1 MAPLLEIKGLK
12 THFSTDDGILQA
24 VDGVDISIN
33 RGETLCVVGESGCGK
48 TVTAMSILKL
58 IAMPPGRIAAGQII
72 FEGRDLVPL
81 TSNQLDE
88 IRAKEIGFI
97 FQEPMTSLNPVLT
110 IGEQIAESLRRHEAV
125 TRKQALERTIE
136 MLKLVQIPN
145 AEGRVHNYPH
155 QFSGG
160 MRQRVMIAMA
170 LACKPKLIIAD
181 EPTTALDVTIQ
192 AQILDLLQDMKER
205 FGMAVMLITHAMGV
219 VAETAQRVVV
229 MYAGKVVEEAAV
241 DELFG
246 DPRHPYTQGLI
257 RSIPRIDLDSEHKT
271 RLEAIGGSVP
281 ILINPPVGCRFAP
294 RCKFAMNVCSEKE
307 PLLREIAP
315 GHRMACHLGDS
326 SLGGAA

>member
-1 MAPLLEIKGLK
+1 MAALLEIKGLK

-24 VDGVDISIN
+24 VDGVDITIN
-33 RGETLCVVGESGCGK
+33 KGETLCVVGESGCGK

-58 IAMPPGRIAAGQII
+58 IAMPPGRIAAGEII

-81 TSNQLDE
+81 TSNQLDD

-110 IGEQIAESLRRHEAV
+110 VGEQIAESLRRHEAV
-125 TRKQALERTIE
+125 TKKQALARTIE

-229 MYAGKVVEEAAV
+229 MYAGKVVEEAGV
-241 DELFG
+241 DALFA
-246 DPRHPYTQGLI
+246 DPGHPYTQGLI
-257 RSIPRIDLDSEHKT
+257 RSIPRIDLDSAHKT

-294 RCKFAMNVCSEKE
+294 RCKFAMNVCTAKE

-315 GHRMACHLGDS
+315 GHRMACHLGDPQ
-326 SLGGAA
+326 LGGAT

>member
-33 RGETLCVVGESGCGK
+33 KGETLCVVGESGCGK

-125 TRKQALERTIE
+125 TKKQALERTIE

-229 MYAGKVVEEAAV
+229 MYAGKVVEEAPV
-241 DELFG
+241 DDLFG

-294 RCKFAMNVCSEKE
+294 RCKFAMNVCIEKE
-307 PLLREIAP
+307 PLLREVSP
-315 GHRMACHLGDS
+315 GHRMACHLGDTQ
-326 SLGGAA
+326 LGGAA

>member
-1 MAPLLEIKGLK
+1 MALLDIKGLK
-12 THFSTDDGILQA
+12 THFTTDAGVLQA

-58 IAMPPGRIAAGQII
+58 IAMPPGKIVEGEIM

-81 TSNQLDE
+81 SSRELDD

-145 AEGRVHNYPH
+145 AEGRVHHYPH

-170 LACKPKLIIAD
+170 LACRPKLVIAD

-219 VAETAQRVVV
+219 VAGTARRGVG
-229 MYAGKVVEEAAV
+229 MYAGMV
-241 DELFG
+241 DEEPPG
-246 DPRHPYTQGLI
+246 E
-257 RSIPRIDLDSEHKT
+257 DLY
-271 RLEAIGGSVP
+271 G
-281 ILINPPVGCRFAP
+281 NPPQP
-294 RCKFAMNVCSEKE
+294 
-307 PLLREIAP
+307 
-315 GHRMACHLGDS
+315 
-326 SLGGAA
+326 

>member
-1 MAPLLEIKGLK
+1 MALLDIKGLK
-12 THFSTDDGILQA
+12 THFNTDAGVLQA

-58 IAMPPGRIAAGQII
+58 IAMPPGKIVEGEIM

-81 TSNQLDE
+81 TSHELDD

-145 AEGRVHNYPH
+145 AAGRVHHYPH

-170 LACKPKLIIAD
+170 LACDPQLLIAD
-181 EPTTALDVTIQ
+181 EPTTALDVTLQ
-192 AQILDLLQDMKER
+192 AQILDLMRELKAAS
-205 FGMAVMLITHAMGV
+205 GAAIILITHDLGV
-219 VAETAQRVVV
+219 VAEVCDEVAV
-229 MYAGKVVEEAAV
+229 MYAGEIVERAPV
-241 DELFG
+241 DELFAN
-246 DPRHPYTQGLI
+246 PQHPYTVGLLG
-257 RSIPRIDLDSEHKT
+257 SIPRLDRRTSHLATIE
-271 RLEAIGGSVP
+271 GMVP
-281 ILINPPVGCRFAP
+281 NMASPPAGCRFAA
-294 RCKFAMNVCSEKE
+294 RCPFVENACTSSPPPLAMLSATHASRCIRA
-307 PLLREIAP
+307 PLERLV
-315 GHRMACHLGDS
+315 S
-326 SLGGAA
+326 

>member
-33 RGETLCVVGESGCGK
+33 KGETLCVVGESGCGK

-81 TSNQLDE
+81 TSRQLDE

-125 TRKQALERTIE
+125 TKKQALERTIE

-170 LACKPKLIIAD
+170 LACRPKLIIAD

-229 MYAGKVVEEAAV
+229 MYAGKVVEEALV
-241 DELFG
+241 DDLFG
-246 DPRHPYTQGLI
+246 NPGHPYTQGLI

-281 ILINPPVGCRFAP
+281 ILINPPVGCRFAA
-294 RCKFAMNVCSEKE
+294 RCKFAMNICTEKE

-315 GHRMACHLGDS
+315 GHRMACHLGDTQ
-326 SLGGAA
+326 LGGTA